1 MCMYVLIFLHHWIS
15 GRVCIIATPC
25 RYCTE
30 QWLCHTWYTL
40 DWACP
45 PPEEREWVTMATSKQ
60 TCTYTYRTEKD
71 DGDHSVHQTQT
82 HRHTYICTYL
92 EGCALWADVSKSNNV
107 AEVHSDKRKVF
118 SCHCLSLL
126 QLVGHLSA
134 GQKRVLVVKRREQ
147 LREKHKGPTY
157 VTKTSIWYNHS
168 YALVHH
174 TPSHRVPCACPPT
187 LAAGGIAVSQSCPS
201 PLPDKG
207 FAPEWSPQDW
217 THTSPSAPTG
227 GLLCCLACY
236 CAVCAH
242 VQTYVRTYTKHI
254 QWKTCVSL
262 VSQTLHPQEEGLAS
276 FTQLLH
282 ESNV

>member
-1 MCMYVLIFLHHWIS
+1 M
-15 GRVCIIATPC
+15 
-25 RYCTE
+25 
-30 QWLCHTWYTL
+30 
-40 DWACP
+40 
-45 PPEEREWVTMATSKQ
+45 
-60 TCTYTYRTEKD
+60 
-71 DGDHSVHQTQT
+71 
-82 HRHTYICTYL
+82 
-92 EGCALWADVSKSNNV
+92 
-107 AEVHSDKRKVF
+107 
-118 SCHCLSLL
+118 
-126 QLVGHLSA
+126 
-134 GQKRVLVVKRREQ
+134 VKRREQ

-217 THTSPSAPTG
+217 MHTSPSAPTG

-242 VQTYVRTYTKHI
+242 VQTYVHI
-254 QWKTCVSL
+254 PSTSGGRHVVVWYKPDPPPSGGGSGFIHTTFAGIQCLGFTGQTNPMAECVYIHCIYN
-262 VSQTLHPQEEGLAS
+262 T
-276 FTQLLH
+276 H
-282 ESNV
+282 E